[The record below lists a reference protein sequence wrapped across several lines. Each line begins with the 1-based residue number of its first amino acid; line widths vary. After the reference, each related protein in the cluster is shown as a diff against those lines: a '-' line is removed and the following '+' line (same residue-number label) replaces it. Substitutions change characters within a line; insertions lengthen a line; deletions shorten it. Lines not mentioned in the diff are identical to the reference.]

1 MQRILVVSQD
11 VAHIRAAEAAAR
23 ADGRVVRTEANA
35 EGCLIAV
42 REWRPALVIIDLGIG
57 LTPGGLAALLRDE
70 AIEEGVATLAI
81 VAPSQLSLMTAS
93 VHVDDF
99 IMTPVDEDELRLRL
113 SRLVLEQT
121 GADDTN
127 VIRHGP
133 LAIDLERYKVTIDA
147 EVVDL
152 TYKEYELLR
161 FLASNPGKP
170 FTREALLN
178 QVWGYDYYGGSRTVD
193 VHVRRIRSKI
203 ESREMFI
210 DTVRNVGYR
219 FVETYQSARR
229 GASR

>member
-1 MQRILVVSQD
+1 MQRILIVSQD
-11 VAHIRAAEAAAR
+11 AAHIRAAEAAAR
-23 ADGRVVRTEANA
+23 ADSRIVRSEATS

-42 REWRPALVIIDLGIG
+42 REWRPALVILDLAIG
-57 LTPGGLAALLRDE
+57 LTSGGLAALMRDE
-70 AIEEGVATLAI
+70 AMADGVATLAI
-81 VAPSQLSLMTAS
+81 AAPSQLPLVNSGAQ
-93 VHVDDF
+93 VDDF
-99 IMTPVDEDELRLRL
+99 IMTPVDEDELRIRL
-113 SRLVLEQT
+113 SRLVREQS
-121 GADDTN
+121 GADESN

-133 LAIDLERYKVTIDA
+133 LIIDLERYKVTIDSD
-147 EVVDL
+147 VVDL

-193 VHVRRIRSKI
+193 VHVRRIRAKI

-219 FVETYQSARR
+219 FVETYQAARR